1 MAITDAK
8 KNVLLGQGVEEQVKN
23 IDDNFTSLFDTADDL
38 NDAIKNSGFI
48 TKDAN
53 NLTNYTLKSETGTDI
68 ELSID
73 TTTYVMTINL
83 KNASG
88 TVVSTAN
95 VDFPIESMVVN
106 ASYAGGTLTLTLQN
120 GTTLDVDI
128 SAMISGLVPET
139 RKVNGKQLKADITLT
154 QDDIGDGTTYKR
166 YSQTEKT
173 KLAGIA
179 EGANKYVHP
188 SYTAKSSGLY
198 KITIDATG
206 HVSAVTAVTKADI
219 TGLGIPAQDTQYQ
232 PATESANG
240 LMSSADKK
248 KLNAIDSSLQGVTA
262 DEIGKV
268 KDVTVNGKS
277 VLNSNGTAVITISEL
292 KSGYVSITAA
302 DSRWT
307 TKAVNGT
314 TYQALKVEK
323 TSMAIEV
330 YNSNNQKIV
339 AQNVFDDG
347 YLYICVGTAKIA
359 CTLRT
364 MSGSSVGGGVFGEW
378 KDFTT
383 GTFPVENGDTYMF
396 MIKPYGHL
404 QSMLGYTGYYMTPPM
419 TIILDENGTGI
430 VRSPILGMKQS
441 DTNYTSTTYFYVDLI
456 KNSGDAFLSCTFGT
470 LGTKMQELGAFSE
483 IKYRKLG

>member
-73 TTTYVMTINL
+73 TTNYVMTLNL

-88 TVVSTAN
+88 TVVSTAK

-106 ASYAGGTLTLTLQN
+106 ASYADGTLTLTLQN

-154 QDDIGDGTTYKR
+154 QDDVGDGTTYKR

-219 TGLGIPAQDTQYQ
+219 TKLGIPAQDTTYP
-232 PATESANG
+232 PATESENG

-268 KDVTVNGKS
+268 KDVTVNGES
-277 VLNSNGTAVITISEL
+277 VLNSNGTAVITIDEL
-292 KSGYVSITAA
+292 KSGYVSITTS

-323 TSMAIEV
+323 TNTAIEV

-339 AQNVFDDG
+339 AQNVFDTD

-359 CTLRT
+359 CTLRI
-364 MSGSSVGGGVFGEW
+364 MSGSSVFSNAEW
-378 KDFTT
+378 SAETESATLTEDGLYEF
-383 GTFPVENGDTYMF
+383 DA
-396 MIKPYGHL
+396 IKNNKH
-404 QSMLGYTGYYMTPPM
+404 YTSL
-419 TIILDENGTGI
+419 IEIATGI
-430 VRSPILGMKQS
+430 SSVGATPYSSVRLTNKKLTYDAVLFQS
-441 DTNYTSTTYFYVDLI
+441 TAGTVTATFIDTTID
-456 KNSGDAFLSCTFGT
+456 
-470 LGTKMQELGAFSE
+470 LGAASITETRTDISF
-483 IKYRKLG
+483 KYRKIR

>member
-38 NDAIKNSGFI
+38 NDAINNSGFI

-73 TTTYVMTINL
+73 TTTYVMTLNL

-88 TVVSTAN
+88 TVVSTAT

-106 ASYAGGTLTLTLQN
+106 ASYADGTLTLTLQN

-154 QDDIGDGTTYKR
+154 QDDVGDGTTYKR
-166 YSQTEKT
+166 FSQTEKT

-188 SYTAKSSGLY
+188 SYPERASGFY
-198 KITIDATG
+198 KITVDATG
-206 HVSAVTAVTKADI
+206 HVSAVAPVSKSDI
-219 TGLGIPAQDTQYQ
+219 TGLGIPAQDTTYQ

-240 LMSSADKK
+240 LMSSDDKK

-268 KDVTVNGKS
+268 KDVTVNGES
-277 VLNSNGTAVITISEL
+277 VLNSNGTAVITIGEL
-292 KSGYVSITAA
+292 KSGYVSITTS

-339 AQNVFDDG
+339 AQNVFDDS

-364 MSGSSVGGGVFGEW
+364 IGGQSLGGAIGVYQSGKSGTLTLPGAGLYEVVMVGYASNVILGWDGHNRARSACIIDVDADNNLCYVYVKTTMSGVLSLIERNIS
-378 KDFTT
+378 T
-383 GTFPVENGDTYMF
+383 GTETAR
-396 MIKPYGHL
+396 
-404 QSMLGYTGYYMTPPM
+404 TGY
-419 TIILDENGTGI
+419 
-430 VRSPILGMKQS
+430 
-441 DTNYTSTTYFYVDLI
+441 DL
-456 KNSGDAFLSCTFGT
+456 
-470 LGTKMQELGAFSE
+470 E
-483 IKYRKLG
+483 YRKLADE

>member
-68 ELSID
+68 DVSID
-73 TTTYVMTINL
+73 TTNYVMTLNL

-88 TVVSTAN
+88 TVVSTAK

-106 ASYAGGTLTLTLQN
+106 ASYADGTLTLTLQN

-154 QDDIGDGTTYKR
+154 QDDVGDGTTYKR

-219 TGLGIPAQDTQYQ
+219 TKLGIPAQDTQYQ

-268 KDVTVNGKS
+268 KDVTVNGES

-292 KSGYVSITAA
+292 KSGYVSITTS

-323 TSMAIEV
+323 TNTAIEV

-339 AQNVFDDG
+339 AQNVFDTD

-359 CTLRT
+359 CTLRI
-364 MSGSSVGGGVFGEW
+364 MSGSSVGALGDWQTCTSYAGDNPIVLKGTYHIKCASLNLDFGMVYFSAENPVISPACFQIKDPITSANEW
-378 KDFTT
+378 
-383 GTFPVENGDTYMF
+383 YA
-396 MIKPYGHL
+396 
-404 QSMLGYTGYYMTPPM
+404 YYAD
-419 TIILDENGTGI
+419 I
-430 VRSPILGMKQS
+430 S
-441 DTNYTSTTYFYVDLI
+441 
-456 KNSGDAFLSCTFGT
+456 NSGEVTIYKTTCSSGT
-470 LGTKMQELGAFSE
+470 ISRTVLHEQVE
-483 IKYRKLG
+483 YRRIGD

>member
-73 TTTYVMTINL
+73 TTNYVMTLNL

-88 TVVSTAN
+88 TVVSTAK

-106 ASYAGGTLTLTLQN
+106 ASYADGTLTLTLQN

-154 QDDIGDGTTYKR
+154 QDDVGDGTTYKR

-219 TGLGIPAQDTQYQ
+219 TKLGIPAQDTTYP
-232 PATESANG
+232 PATESENG

-268 KDVTVNGKS
+268 KDVTVNGES

-292 KSGYVSITAA
+292 KSGYVSITTS

-323 TSMAIEV
+323 TNTAIEV

-339 AQNVFDDG
+339 AQNVFDTD

-359 CTLRT
+359 CTLRI
-364 MSGSSVGGGVFGEW
+364 MSGSSVFSNAEW
-378 KDFTT
+378 SAETESATLTEDGLYEF
-383 GTFPVENGDTYMF
+383 DA
-396 MIKPYGHL
+396 IKNNKH
-404 QSMLGYTGYYMTPPM
+404 YTSL
-419 TIILDENGTGI
+419 IEIATGI
-430 VRSPILGMKQS
+430 SSVGATPYSSVRLTNKKLTYDAVLFQS
-441 DTNYTSTTYFYVDLI
+441 TAGTVTATFIDTTID
-456 KNSGDAFLSCTFGT
+456 
-470 LGTKMQELGAFSE
+470 LGASSITETRTDISF
-483 IKYRKLG
+483 KYRKIR

>member
-154 QDDIGDGTTYKR
+154 HDDIGDGTTYKR

-188 SYTAKSSGLY
+188 SYPERASGFY
-198 KITIDATG
+198 KITVDATG

-219 TGLGIPAQDTQYQ
+219 TGLGIPAQDTTYQ

-268 KDVTVNGKS
+268 KDVTVNGES

-292 KSGYVSITAA
+292 KSGYVSITTS

-307 TKAVNGT
+307 TKTVNGT

-339 AQNVFDDG
+339 AQNVFDDS

-378 KDFTT
+378 KDCTT
-383 GTFPVENGDTYMF
+383 GSFPVENGDTYMF
-396 MIKPYGHL
+396 MVKPYKSL
-404 QSMLGYTGYYMTPPM
+404 QSKLGYTGYYMTPPM
-419 TIILDENGTGI
+419 TIFIGEDGYGS

-441 DTNYTSTTYFYVDLI
+441 DTNYTSTTYFYVDFN
-456 KNSGDAFLSCTFGT
+456 KSPSGGYLSCTYGT
-470 LGTKMQELGAFSE
+470 LGTKEQSKGAFAE
-483 IKYRKLG
+483 VKYRKLG

>member
-68 ELSID
+68 DVSID
-73 TTTYVMTINL
+73 TTNYVMTLNL

-88 TVVSTAN
+88 TVVSTAK

-106 ASYAGGTLTLTLQN
+106 ASYADGTLTLTLQN

-154 QDDIGDGTTYKR
+154 QDDVGDGTTYKR

-188 SYTAKSSGLY
+188 SYTAKSSGFY

-219 TGLGIPAQDTQYQ
+219 TGLGIPAQDTQYP

-268 KDVTVNGKS
+268 KDVKVNGNS
-277 VLNSNGTAVITISEL
+277 VLDSNGTAVITISEL
-292 KSGYVSITAA
+292 KSGYVSITTT

-323 TSMAIEV
+323 TNTAIEV

-339 AQNVFDDG
+339 AQNVFDTD
-347 YLYICVGTAKIA
+347 YLYICVGTVKIA
-359 CTLRT
+359 CTLRI
-364 MSGSSVGGGVFGEW
+364 MSGSSVGVLGDWQTCTSYAGDNPIALKGTYQI
-378 KDFTT
+378 KYASLNLDF
-383 GTFPVENGDTYMF
+383 
-396 MIKPYGHL
+396 
-404 QSMLGYTGYYMTPPM
+404 
-419 TIILDENGTGI
+419 GI
-430 VRSPILGMKQS
+430 VYFSADNPVISPACFQIK
-441 DTNYTSTTYFYVDLI
+441 DPITSANEWYAYYAYI
-456 KNSGDAFLSCTFGT
+456 SNSGEITIYKTTCSSGT
-470 LGTKMQELGAFSE
+470 ISRTVLHEQVE
-483 IKYRKLG
+483 YRRIGD

>member
-88 TVVSTAN
+88 TVVSTAT

-268 KDVTVNGKS
+268 KDVTVNGES

-292 KSGYVSITAA
+292 KSGYVSITTA

-364 MSGSSVGGGVFGEW
+364 MSGSSVGVGVGDW
-378 KDFTT
+378 QTGKC
-383 GTFPVENGDTYMF
+383 GTFQFTEGGTYH
-396 MIKPYGHL
+396 IKCSAL
-404 QSMLGYTGYYMTPPM
+404 NLDFGYVYFSGPHSDSADSSNSVCKSITDVYDHTISRVYIYEFWIGYSG
-419 TIILDENGTGI
+419 LFN
-430 VRSPILGMKQS
+430 LFK
-441 DTNYTSTTYFYVDLI
+441 YTSNNGIFNETREYIETDF
-456 KNSGDAFLSCTFGT
+456 
-470 LGTKMQELGAFSE
+470 E
-483 IKYRKLG
+483 YRKIG

>member
-68 ELSID
+68 DVSID
-73 TTTYVMTINL
+73 TTNYVMTLNL

-88 TVVSTAN
+88 TVVSTAE

-106 ASYAGGTLTLTLQN
+106 ASYADGTLTLTLQN

-154 QDDIGDGTTYKR
+154 QDDVGDGTTYKR

-219 TGLGIPAQDTQYQ
+219 TKLGIPAQDTTYP
-232 PATESANG
+232 PATESENG

-268 KDVTVNGKS
+268 KDVTVNGES
-277 VLNSNGTAVITISEL
+277 VLNSNGTAVITIDEL
-292 KSGYVSITAA
+292 KSGYVSITTS

-323 TSMAIEV
+323 TNTAIEV

-339 AQNVFDDG
+339 AQNVFDTD

-359 CTLRT
+359 CTLRI
-364 MSGSSVGGGVFGEW
+364 MSGSSVFSNAEWSAATESATLTEAGTYQVIASVNDMQSIVYWDGSTAAFGTKSTAPSVVTHGGTSNLFINCTYPHIDASGILSVHLITAGNS
-378 KDFTT
+378 T
-383 GTFPVENGDTYMF
+383 GTWTESN
-396 MIKPYGHL
+396 
-404 QSMLGYTGYYMTPPM
+404 
-419 TIILDENGTGI
+419 
-430 VRSPILGMKQS
+430 
-441 DTNYTSTTYFYVDLI
+441 TTV
-456 KNSGDAFLSCTFGT
+456 SGF
-470 LGTKMQELGAFSE
+470 
-483 IKYRKLG
+483 KYRKIL

>member
-73 TTTYVMTINL
+73 TTNYVMTLNL

-88 TVVSTAN
+88 TVVSTAK

-106 ASYAGGTLTLTLQN
+106 ASYADGTLTLTLQN

-154 QDDIGDGTTYKR
+154 QDDVGDGTTYKR

-219 TGLGIPAQDTQYQ
+219 TKLGIPAQDTTYP
-232 PATESANG
+232 PATESENG

-268 KDVTVNGKS
+268 KDVTVNGES

-292 KSGYVSITAA
+292 KSGYVSITTS

-323 TSMAIEV
+323 TNTAIEV

-339 AQNVFDDG
+339 AQNVFDTD

-359 CTLRT
+359 CTLRI
-364 MSGSSVGGGVFGEW
+364 MSGSSVFSNAEW
-378 KDFTT
+378 SAETGSATLTEAGTYQVLAELTFT
-383 GTFPVENGDTYMF
+383 GNNGDYLHKWYGEIYFDGTNETDGTSSTYHTTNAEQT
-396 MIKPYGHL
+396 KL
-404 QSMLGYTGYYMTPPM
+404 YMQTVTP
-419 TIILDENGTGI
+419 TITKNTNGGFVLRAENLSYEIGVTPVSSI
-430 VRSPILGMKQS
+430 
-441 DTNYTSTTYFYVDLI
+441 TNYTIF
-456 KNSGDAFLSCTFGT
+456 
-470 LGTKMQELGAFSE
+470 
-483 IKYRKLG
+483 KYRKIR

>member
-8 KNVLLGQGVEEQVKN
+8 KNVLLGQGVDEQVKN

-88 TVVSTAN
+88 TVVSTAK

-154 QDDIGDGTTYKR
+154 QDDVGDGTTYKR
-166 YSQTEKT
+166 YSQTEKA

-219 TGLGIPAQDTQYQ
+219 TGLGIPAQDTTYQ
-232 PATESANG
+232 PATETENG

-292 KSGYVSITAA
+292 KSGYVSITTS

-323 TSMAIEV
+323 TNTAIEV
-330 YNSNNQKIV
+330 YNASNQKIV
-339 AQNVFDDG
+339 AQNVFDDS

-364 MSGSSVGGGVFGEW
+364 MSGSSVGGGEWETGKCGTFEFAEGGTYHIRCSALHLDFGRVYFSGPHSNSADLSNVVRKSITEVGNLGASTVYIYEMYIGYSGLLSLCKYTSINGTLNSTREYIE
-378 KDFTT
+378 KDF
-383 GTFPVENGDTYMF
+383 E
-396 MIKPYGHL
+396 
-404 QSMLGYTGYYMTPPM
+404 
-419 TIILDENGTGI
+419 
-430 VRSPILGMKQS
+430 
-441 DTNYTSTTYFYVDLI
+441 
-456 KNSGDAFLSCTFGT
+456 
-470 LGTKMQELGAFSE
+470 
-483 IKYRKLG
+483 YRKIG

>member
-88 TVVSTAN
+88 TVVSTAK

-219 TGLGIPAQDTQYQ
+219 TGLGIPAQ
-232 PATESANG
+232 
-240 LMSSADKK
+240 
-248 KLNAIDSSLQGVTA
+248 
-262 DEIGKV
+262 V
-268 KDVTVNGKS
+268 K
-277 VLNSNGTAVITISEL
+277 I
-292 KSGYVSITAA
+292 
-302 DSRWT
+302 
-307 TKAVNGT
+307 NGT
-314 TYQALKVEK
+314 TK
-323 TSMAIEV
+323 TPDSA
-330 YNSNNQKIV
+330 
-339 AQNVFDDG
+339 G
-347 YLYICVGTAKIA
+347 L
-359 CTLRT
+359 
-364 MSGSSVGGGVFGEW
+364 
-378 KDFTT
+378 
-383 GTFPVENGDTYMF
+383 
-396 MIKPYGHL
+396 
-404 QSMLGYTGYYMTPPM
+404 
-419 TIILDENGTGI
+419 
-430 VRSPILGMKQS
+430 
-441 DTNYTSTTYFYVDLI
+441 VDLGTVITQHQNLPI
-456 KNSGDAFLSCTFGT
+456 KSATLSGTT
-470 LGTKMQELGAFSE
+470 LT
-483 IKYRKLG
+483 ITV